1 MTSHTRSMACQERG
15 DQKHIRARWP
25 PGDQHQDHG
34 AEQHMQQV
42 EPGDEK
48 IKLEE
53 GTGRLVARKPRL
65 MRIFKQ
71 FHRHETEAERAANN
85 KGRRT
90 AFGLFRRRTA
100 SRRLP
105 AAHEQDHRIGGGQTG
120 APDARAAWP
129 DTTVGST
136 TDTNHE
142 GDEQDCECDEFAPD
156 QGKSRSESSSSCP
169 SPDRERRNGVIFRS
183 KHGAMPSPAGSPLFF
198 AFWQKKSGLRLHYV
212 LAVQRT
218 LL

>member
-1 MTSHTRSMACQERG
+1 MPERG

-71 FHRHETEAERAANN
+71 FHRHETEAE
-85 KGRRT
+85 KGCKQQGT
-90 AFGLFRRRTA
+90 AHGK
-100 SRRLP
+100 RRLP

-120 APDARAAWP
+120 AQMRAQQP
-129 DTTVGST
+129 DTLWINHRH
-136 TDTNHE
+136 NHE

-156 QGKSRSESSSSCP
+156 QNPEQERIFFLLPFPG
-169 SPDRERRNGVIFRS
+169 RERRNGVIFRS
-183 KHGAMPSPAGSPLFF
+183 KHGAMPSPQAPPLLCVL
-198 AFWQKKSGLRLHYV
+198 AKKNQACGCIMFWQCKGHSYD
-212 LAVQRT
+212 
-218 LL
+218 